1 MKQLKLTTNTTVK
14 TKKSTPSTTSTTS
27 RASTTSTTSRA
38 STTSTTS
45 TTKKST
51 TSGASTT
58 AKTNTEKTNSSLED
72 TDDLINYKLGDLKE
86 MCRGM
91 KLKMTGKKE
100 DLILRINKHFFF
112 SRHKITDK
120 NCVFSKGA
128 EKYLMKD
135 SEKFILREN
144 NLYQSLTS
152 FDKHYFLYDC
162 IKKIIVKKV
171 NSRRDDIILDL
182 TRDDIH
188 FLKSINLDY
197 EVPVVLSGEPT
208 RFRDV
213 SQLEEEDLFEE
224 CNEEDFE

>member
-1 MKQLKLTTNTTVK
+1 MKQLKLTTNTTAK
-14 TKKSTPSTTSTTS
+14 TKKSTPSTTSTTKK
-27 RASTTSTTSRA
+27 STP
-38 STTSTTS
+38 STTS

-51 TSGASTT
+51 TSTT
-58 AKTNTEKTNSSLED
+58 AKTNTGKMNSSLED

-100 DLILRINKHFFF
+100 DLILRIKKHFFF

-120 NCVFSKGA
+120 DCVFSKGA
-128 EKYLMKD
+128 EKYLIKD

-152 FDKHYFLYDC
+152 FNKHYFLYDC
-162 IKKIIVKKV
+162 IKKVIVKKV

-182 TRDDIH
+182 TRDDIQ

>member
-14 TKKSTPSTTSTTS
+14 TKKSTPSTTKKSTTS
-27 RASTTSTTSRA
+27 RASTTSRPSTTSRA
-38 STTSTTS
+38 STT
-45 TTKKST
+45 
-51 TSGASTT
+51 STT

-72 TDDLINYKLGDLKE
+72 ADDLINYKLGDLKE

-100 DLILRINKHFFF
+100 DLILRIKKHFFF

-162 IKKIIVKKV
+162 IKKVIVKKV

-182 TRDDIH
+182 TRDDIQ